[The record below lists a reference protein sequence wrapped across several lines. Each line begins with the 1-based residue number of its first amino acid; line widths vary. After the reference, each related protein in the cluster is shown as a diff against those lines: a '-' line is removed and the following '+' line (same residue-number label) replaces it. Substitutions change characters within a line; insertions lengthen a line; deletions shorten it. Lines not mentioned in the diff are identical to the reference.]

1 MAHTELEEEHYYE
14 HPYTPNRRDNYL
26 PNRMVI
32 AIPNSLG
39 WNNVYLSILL
49 IK

>member
-14 HPYTPNRRDNYL
+14 HPYTPNRKDNYL

-32 AIPNSLG
+32 SNTQFSRVS
-39 WNNVYLSILL
+39 NVYLNILL